1 MSVLKNLI
9 YSDNISHITNM
20 LSQIETAHNMSLAH
34 KLMEIE
40 NNPAISAI
48 QETLGR
54 YEDILK
60 PLHMQEVSAVE
71 RAMRDIR
78 PSAEYM
84 NEIMHQ
90 VKVSTSISP
99 MISEMLRSV
108 RISSVSEIYERYS
121 SIMDPIQESLKGI
134 DMELLGSVA
143 DRVLTMSED
152 LDLDVAAEEIT
163 TEYSRVSAQEQ
174 EKEKKPE
181 EAETNSE
188 RQTENTA
195 EVMRP
200 ERRNIDIKEVRAWL
214 DTIIGILT
222 FIITLSASQPSVSNT
237 FNQTLQV
244 NNYYVINM
252 GYDVS
257 ELNMDNFRIV
267 NCDVVVRLKHNC
279 HSKIV
284 EQLREGQII
293 RIIGKYKKWRQVV
306 WKNEEDELC
315 MGWIQNYNLTKFK
328 LTRSA
333 RNIKKIKV

>member
-152 LDLDVAAEEIT
+152 LDLDVAVEEIT

-293 RIIGKYKKWRQVV
+293 KIIGKYKKWRQVV
-306 WKNEEDELC
+306 RKNEEDELC

>member
-1 MSVLKNLI
+1 LKNLI
-9 YSDNISHITNM
+9 YSDNISHLTNM
-20 LSQIETAHNMSLAH
+20 LSQIETAHNMTLAH

-48 QETLGR
+48 QEALGR

-84 NEIMHQ
+84 NDIMHQ
-90 VKVSTSISP
+90 VKASTSISP

-152 LDLDVAAEEIT
+152 LDLDAAAEEIT

-222 FIITLSASQPSVSNT
+222 YIITLSASQPSVSNT

-257 ELNMDNFRIV
+257 ELNVDNFRIV
-267 NCDVVVRLKHNC
+267 NCDVAVRLKYNC

-284 EQLREGQII
+284 EQLEEGQII

>member
-1 MSVLKNLI
+1 
-9 YSDNISHITNM
+9 
-20 LSQIETAHNMSLAH
+20 
-34 KLMEIE
+34 
-40 NNPAISAI
+40 
-48 QETLGR
+48 
-54 YEDILK
+54 
-60 PLHMQEVSAVE
+60 
-71 RAMRDIR
+71 MRDIR

-108 RISSVSEIYERYS
+108 RISSVSEIYERELT
-121 SIMDPIQESLKGI
+121 IMDPIQESLKGI

-143 DRVLTMSED
+143 ELKFQMSED
-152 LDLDVAAEEIT
+152 LDLDVAVEEIT

-200 ERRNIDIKEVRAWL
+200 ERRNIAIKEVRAWL

-293 RIIGKYKKWRQVV
+293 KIIGKYKKWRQVV

>member
-1 MSVLKNLI
+1 MSALKNLI
-9 YSDNISHITNM
+9 YSDNISHLTNM
-20 LSQIETAHNMSLAH
+20 LSQIETAHNMTLAH

-48 QETLGR
+48 QEALGR

-84 NEIMHQ
+84 NDIMHQ
-90 VKVSTSISP
+90 VKASTSISP

-152 LDLDVAAEEIT
+152 LDLDAAAEKIT
-163 TEYSRVSAQEQ
+163 TEYSRLSANEQ

-181 EAETNSE
+181 GAETNSE
-188 RQTENTA
+188 RRIENTA
-195 EVMRP
+195 EVLRP
-200 ERRNIDIKEVRAWL
+200 ERRHIDIKEVRAWL

-222 FIITLSASQPSVSNT
+222 FIITLSSSQPSVSNT

-267 NCDVVVRLKHNC
+267 NCDVAVRLKYNC

-284 EQLREGQII
+284 EQLEEGQII

>member
-1 MSVLKNLI
+1 MRNLI
-9 YSDNISHITNM
+9 YADNISQITNM
-20 LSQIETAHNMSLAH
+20 LSQIEIAHNMTLAH

-48 QETLGR
+48 QEALGR
-54 YEDILK
+54 YEDVLK

-84 NEIMHQ
+84 NDIMHQ
-90 VKVSTSISP
+90 VKASTSISP

-108 RISSVSEIYERYS
+108 RISSVSEVYERYS

-152 LDLDVAAEEIT
+152 LNLDVAAEKIT

-267 NCDVVVRLKHNC
+267 NCDVAVRLKHNC

-284 EQLREGQII
+284 EQLEEGQII

-306 WKNEEDELC
+306 WKNEEDEFC

>member
-1 MSVLKNLI
+1 LKNLI
-9 YSDNISHITNM
+9 YSDNISHLTNM
-20 LSQIETAHNMSLAH
+20 LSQIETAHNMTLAH

-48 QETLGR
+48 QEALGR

-84 NEIMHQ
+84 NDIMHQ
-90 VKVSTSISP
+90 VKASTSISP

-152 LDLDVAAEEIT
+152 LDLDAAAEEIT
-163 TEYSRVSAQEQ
+163 TEYSRLSANEQ

-181 EAETNSE
+181 GAETNSE
-188 RQTENTA
+188 RRIENTA
-195 EVMRP
+195 EVLRP
-200 ERRNIDIKEVRAWL
+200 ERRHIDIKEVRAWL

-222 FIITLSASQPSVSNT
+222 FIITLSSSQPSVSNT

-267 NCDVVVRLKHNC
+267 NCDVAVRLKYNC

-284 EQLREGQII
+284 EQLEEGQII

>member
-1 MSVLKNLI
+1 MKNLI

-152 LDLDVAAEEIT
+152 LDLDVAVEEIT

-293 RIIGKYKKWRQVV
+293 KIIGKYKKWRQVV
-306 WKNEEDELC
+306 WKNEEDELY

>member
-1 MSVLKNLI
+1 MKNLI

-152 LDLDVAAEEIT
+152 LDLDVAVEEIT

-284 EQLREGQII
+284 EQLRDGQII
-293 RIIGKYKKWRQVV
+293 KIIGKYKKWRQVV

>member
-152 LDLDVAAEEIT
+152 LDLDVAVEEIT

-293 RIIGKYKKWRQVV
+293 KIIGKYKKWRQVV

-333 RNIKKIKV
+333 RNIKNYK

>member
-1 MSVLKNLI
+1 MKNLI

-54 YEDILK
+54 YENILK

-152 LDLDVAAEEIT
+152 LDLDVAVEEIT

-293 RIIGKYKKWRQVV
+293 KIIGKYKKWRQVV

>member
-1 MSVLKNLI
+1 MKNLI

>member
-48 QETLGR
+48 QETMGR

-222 FIITLSASQPSVSNT
+222 FIIRLSASQPSVSNT

-293 RIIGKYKKWRQVV
+293 KIIGKYKKWRQVV

>member
-1 MSVLKNLI
+1 
-9 YSDNISHITNM
+9 
-20 LSQIETAHNMSLAH
+20 
-34 KLMEIE
+34 
-40 NNPAISAI
+40 
-48 QETLGR
+48 
-54 YEDILK
+54 
-60 PLHMQEVSAVE
+60 
-71 RAMRDIR
+71 MRDIR

-152 LDLDVAAEEIT
+152 LDLDVAVEEIT

-293 RIIGKYKKWRQVV
+293 KIIGKYKKWRQVV

-333 RNIKKIKV
+333 RNIKKMNAWGPCVGCCLGNMWMNCVISVGKII

>member
-1 MSVLKNLI
+1 MKNLI
-9 YSDNISHITNM
+9 YSDNISHLTNM
-20 LSQIETAHNMSLAH
+20 LSQIETAHNMTLAH

-48 QETLGR
+48 QEALGR

-84 NEIMHQ
+84 NDIMHQ
-90 VKVSTSISP
+90 VKASTSISP

-152 LDLDVAAEEIT
+152 LDLDAAAEEIT

-222 FIITLSASQPSVSNT
+222 YIITLSASQPSVSNT

-257 ELNMDNFRIV
+257 ELNVDNFRIV
-267 NCDVVVRLKHNC
+267 NCDVAVRLKYNC

-284 EQLREGQII
+284 EQLEEGQII

-315 MGWIQNYNLTKFK
+315 MGWIQNYNLTKLK

>member
-1 MSVLKNLI
+1 MKNLI

-40 NNPAISAI
+40 NNPVISAI

-293 RIIGKYKKWRQVV
+293 KIIGKYKKWRQVV

>member
-1 MSVLKNLI
+1 MKNLI
-9 YSDNISHITNM
+9 YSDNISHLTNM
-20 LSQIETAHNMSLAH
+20 LSQIETAHNMTLAH

-48 QETLGR
+48 QEALGR

-84 NEIMHQ
+84 NDIMHQ
-90 VKVSTSISP
+90 VKASTSISP

-152 LDLDVAAEEIT
+152 LDLDAAAEEIT

-222 FIITLSASQPSVSNT
+222 YIITLSASQPSVSNT

-267 NCDVVVRLKHNC
+267 NCDVAVRLKYNC

-284 EQLREGQII
+284 EQLEEGQII

>member
-1 MSVLKNLI
+1 MSALKNLI
-9 YSDNISHITNM
+9 YSDNISHLTNM
-20 LSQIETAHNMSLAH
+20 LSQIETAHNMTLAH

-84 NEIMHQ
+84 NDIMHQ
-90 VKVSTSISP
+90 VKASTSISP

-152 LDLDVAAEEIT
+152 LDLDAAAEEIT
-163 TEYSRVSAQEQ
+163 TEYSRLSANEQ

-181 EAETNSE
+181 GAETNSE
-188 RQTENTA
+188 RRIENTA
-195 EVMRP
+195 EVLRP
-200 ERRNIDIKEVRAWL
+200 ERRHIDIKEVRAWL

-222 FIITLSASQPSVSNT
+222 FIITLSSSQPSVSNT

-267 NCDVVVRLKHNC
+267 NCDVAVRLKYNC

-284 EQLREGQII
+284 EQLEEGQII

>member
-1 MSVLKNLI
+1 MKNLI

-237 FNQTLQV
+237 FNQTQV

-293 RIIGKYKKWRQVV
+293 KIIGKYKKWRQVV

>member
-1 MSVLKNLI
+1 MKNLI

-257 ELNMDNFRIV
+257 ELNMDNFRVV

-293 RIIGKYKKWRQVV
+293 KIIGKYKKWRQVV

>member
-1 MSVLKNLI
+1 
-9 YSDNISHITNM
+9 
-20 LSQIETAHNMSLAH
+20 
-34 KLMEIE
+34 
-40 NNPAISAI
+40 
-48 QETLGR
+48 
-54 YEDILK
+54 
-60 PLHMQEVSAVE
+60 MQEVSAVE

>member
-1 MSVLKNLI
+1 MKNLI

-99 MISEMLRSV
+99 MISEMLRS
-108 RISSVSEIYERYS
+108 EIYERYS

-152 LDLDVAAEEIT
+152 LDLDVAVEEIT

-293 RIIGKYKKWRQVV
+293 KIIGKYKKWRQVV

>member
-152 LDLDVAAEEIT
+152 LNLDVAAEEIT

-293 RIIGKYKKWRQVV
+293 KIIGKYKKWRQVV

>member
-1 MSVLKNLI
+1 
-9 YSDNISHITNM
+9 
-20 LSQIETAHNMSLAH
+20 
-34 KLMEIE
+34 MEIE

-152 LDLDVAAEEIT
+152 LNLDVAAEEIT

-293 RIIGKYKKWRQVV
+293 KIIGKYKKWRQVV

>member
-152 LDLDVAAEEIT
+152 LDLDVAVEEIT

-267 NCDVVVRLKHNC
+267 NCDVEVRLKHNC

-293 RIIGKYKKWRQVV
+293 KIIGKYKKWRQVV

>member
-1 MSVLKNLI
+1 MKNLI

-20 LSQIETAHNMSLAH
+20 LSQIETAHNMLLAH

-152 LDLDVAAEEIT
+152 LDLDVAVEEIT

-293 RIIGKYKKWRQVV
+293 KIIGKYKKWRQVV

>member
-1 MSVLKNLI
+1 MKNLI
-9 YSDNISHITNM
+9 YSDNISHLTNM
-20 LSQIETAHNMSLAH
+20 LSQIETAHNMTLAH

-40 NNPAISAI
+40 NNLAISAI
-48 QETLGR
+48 QEALGR

-78 PSAEYM
+78 PSTEYM
-84 NEIMHQ
+84 NDIMHQ
-90 VKVSTSISP
+90 VKASTSISP

-121 SIMDPIQESLKGI
+121 SIMAPIQESLKGI

-152 LDLDVAAEEIT
+152 LDLDAAAEEIT

-267 NCDVVVRLKHNC
+267 NCDVAVRLKHNC

-284 EQLREGQII
+284 EQLEEGQII

-333 RNIKKIKV
+333 RSIKKIKV

>member
-1 MSVLKNLI
+1 MKNLI

-40 NNPAISAI
+40 NNPVISAI

>member
-1 MSVLKNLI
+1 MRNLI
-9 YSDNISHITNM
+9 YADNISQITNM
-20 LSQIETAHNMSLAH
+20 VSQIEIAHNMTLAH

-48 QETLGR
+48 QEALGR
-54 YEDILK
+54 YEDVLK

-84 NEIMHQ
+84 NDIMHQ
-90 VKVSTSISP
+90 VKASTSISP

-108 RISSVSEIYERYS
+108 RISSVSEVYERYS

-152 LDLDVAAEEIT
+152 LNLDVAAEKIT

-267 NCDVVVRLKHNC
+267 NCDVAVRLKHNC

-284 EQLREGQII
+284 EQLEEGQII

-306 WKNEEDELC
+306 WKNEEDEFC

>member
-152 LDLDVAAEEIT
+152 LDLDVAVEEIT

-222 FIITLSASQPSVSNT
+222 FIITLSASQPSVSNN

-293 RIIGKYKKWRQVV
+293 KIIGKYKKWRQVV

>member
-1 MSVLKNLI
+1 MLYKIINTYADESDFILNLI
-9 YSDNISHITNM
+9 DDHPYIGWYMLLRLGESDTTKATLTRRECIEIIRKDGSYARNIFSYVYKAVDITVGN
-20 LSQIETAHNMSLAH
+20 
-34 KLMEIE
+34 
-40 NNPAISAI
+40 I
-48 QETLGR
+48 QEKADSIFGTA
-54 YEDILK
+54 YEHIL
-60 PLHMQEVSAVE
+60 L
-71 RAMRDIR
+71 
-78 PSAEYM
+78 
-84 NEIMHQ
+84 NGLEIL
-90 VKVSTSISP
+90 SRFASIANITEQKKLVVL
-99 MISEMLRSV
+99 MI
-108 RISSVSEIYERYS
+108 
-121 SIMDPIQESLKGI
+121 
-134 DMELLGSVA
+134 
-143 DRVLTMSED
+143 
-152 LDLDVAAEEIT
+152 
-163 TEYSRVSAQEQ
+163 
-174 EKEKKPE
+174 
-181 EAETNSE
+181 
-188 RQTENTA
+188 
-195 EVMRP
+195 
-200 ERRNIDIKEVRAWL
+200 
-214 DTIIGILT
+214 ILT

-293 RIIGKYKKWRQVV
+293 KIIGKYKKWRQVV

>member
-1 MSVLKNLI
+1 
-9 YSDNISHITNM
+9 
-20 LSQIETAHNMSLAH
+20 
-34 KLMEIE
+34 
-40 NNPAISAI
+40 
-48 QETLGR
+48 
-54 YEDILK
+54 
-60 PLHMQEVSAVE
+60 MQEVSAVE

-152 LDLDVAAEEIT
+152 LDLDVAVEEIT

-293 RIIGKYKKWRQVV
+293 KIIGKYKKWRQVV

>member
-1 MSVLKNLI
+1 MKNLI

-134 DMELLGSVA
+134 DMELLGSVS

-152 LDLDVAAEEIT
+152 LDLDVAVEEIT

-293 RIIGKYKKWRQVV
+293 KIIGKYKKWRQVV

>member
-1 MSVLKNLI
+1 MSALKNLI
-9 YSDNISHITNM
+9 YSDNISHLTNM
-20 LSQIETAHNMSLAH
+20 LSQIETAHNMTLAH

-48 QETLGR
+48 QEALGR

-84 NEIMHQ
+84 NDIMHQ
-90 VKVSTSISP
+90 VKASTSISP

-134 DMELLGSVA
+134 DMDLLGSVA

-152 LDLDVAAEEIT
+152 LDLDAAAEEIT
-163 TEYSRVSAQEQ
+163 TEYSRLSANEQ

-181 EAETNSE
+181 GAETNSE
-188 RQTENTA
+188 RRIENTA
-195 EVMRP
+195 EVLRP
-200 ERRNIDIKEVRAWL
+200 ERRHIDIKEVRAWL
-214 DTIIGILT
+214 DTIIGSLT
-222 FIITLSASQPSVSNT
+222 FIITLSSSQPSVSNT

-267 NCDVVVRLKHNC
+267 NCDVAVRLKYNC

-284 EQLREGQII
+284 EQLEEGQII

>member
-152 LDLDVAAEEIT
+152 LDLDVAVEEIT

-195 EVMRP
+195 EVMRA

-293 RIIGKYKKWRQVV
+293 KIIGKYKKWRQVV

>member
-1 MSVLKNLI
+1 MKNLI

-152 LDLDVAAEEIT
+152 LDLDVAVEEIT

-293 RIIGKYKKWRQVV
+293 KIIGKYKKWRQVV

-333 RNIKKIKV
+333 RNIKKMKV

>member
-1 MSVLKNLI
+1 MKNLI

-40 NNPAISAI
+40 NNPVISAI

-152 LDLDVAAEEIT
+152 LDLDVAVEEIT

-293 RIIGKYKKWRQVV
+293 KIIGKYKKWRQVV

>member
-1 MSVLKNLI
+1 
-9 YSDNISHITNM
+9 
-20 LSQIETAHNMSLAH
+20 
-34 KLMEIE
+34 
-40 NNPAISAI
+40 
-48 QETLGR
+48 
-54 YEDILK
+54 
-60 PLHMQEVSAVE
+60 MQLLLCTCAV
-71 RAMRDIR
+71 MRDIR

-293 RIIGKYKKWRQVV
+293 KIIGKYKKWRQVV